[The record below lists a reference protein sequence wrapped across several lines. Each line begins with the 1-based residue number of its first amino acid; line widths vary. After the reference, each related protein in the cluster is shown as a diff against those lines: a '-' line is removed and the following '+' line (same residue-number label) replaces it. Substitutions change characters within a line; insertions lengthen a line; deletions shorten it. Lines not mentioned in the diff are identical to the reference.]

1 MFLYQRNQTEIKI
14 QNSLMLTKLKADG
27 VNNNSIRL
35 VDSHFTHRFSR
46 VNLEQ
51 EVSSWERLSKG

>member
-35 VDSHFTHRFSR
+35 VDSHFTHHFSR